1 MQLVS
6 HRHDAAGASQSMRC
20 TCASRAPGGCA
31 CWAWAGC
38 EFVVPETLEVRLE
51 ICTAYD
57 GRVPGTRDQRRSAPE
72 PCVLAA
78 TGRMP
83 ARRGGEQTRVV
94 KTKLSS
100 RTRAR
105 ARPAD
110 APTRACSP
118 SGGLRLRD
126 GGDARCGELLSW
138 RQPSSF
144 AVQLASPPRAPHRSA
159 ASAARSTWASLR
171 AGCCAATDVRY
182 APLAE
187 PAQPDNCWLGRL
199 VYTQICCRGRRMR
212 WMTHEVGAGAA
223 KGRVVA
229 FQFFASTSQTT

>member
-6 HRHDAAGASQSMRC
+6 HRHDAAGVSQSMRC

-31 CWAWAGC
+31 SWAWAGC
-38 EFVVPETLEVRLE
+38 EFVPETLGVRLE

-57 GRVPGTRDQRRSAPE
+57 GRVPGTRDQRPSASE
-72 PCVLAA
+72 PRVLAA
-78 TGRMP
+78 AGRMH

-126 GGDARCGELLSW
+126 GGDELLSW

-144 AVQLASPPRAPHRSA
+144 AVQLASPPRVGLARAEDPSAMAVAAA
-159 ASAARSTWASLR
+159 ASAARAAQTA
-171 AGCCAATDVRY
+171 AATQ
-182 APLAE
+182 L
-187 PAQPDNCWLGRL
+187 
-199 VYTQICCRGRRMR
+199 
-212 WMTHEVGAGAA
+212 EVA
-223 KGRVVA
+223 
-229 FQFFASTSQTT
+229 